1 MSAVAEQTVAWL
13 EHFIGQPPAPAWLQ
27 SLRDAAFA
35 RFAELG
41 FPTTHNEE
49 WRFTNV
55 SAIARTAFAPGAPDA
70 LLVYPDSVKKLAPAD
85 AEAHLARHAAFDQN
99 PFVALNTAFIGNVT
113 VLEIPRN
120 AVIEQPIEITYVA
133 QGVPSGPVPAVSRLV
148 STPVG
153 ERDASGGMSAGAAGR
168 RACATVAHPRT
179 LIIVGA
185 NAQCTIVETYK
196 GAGNYFTNA
205 VTEIVVGDR
214 AVVDHYKVQQES
226 VNAFHIS
233 TLQVTIGRSAAFASH
248 SISPG
253 GALVRNDV
261 NATLSEGSDATL
273 NGLYIVNGTQ
283 HADNQT
289 MMNHAMPHGPSHELY
304 KGILDGK
311 AHAVFNGKI
320 IVRKDAQKTDSKQT
334 NKNLVL
340 SDDAVVDTKPE
351 LQIFADDVRCTHGA
365 TIGQL
370 DAESLFYLQS
380 RGIGKRQARNL
391 LTYAF
396 AQDVVDRIK
405 VQSLRDSLE
414 RILFEKFHEHAE

>member
-1 MSAVAEQTVAWL
+1 MS
-13 EHFIGQPPAPAWLQ
+13 
-27 SLRDAAFA
+27 
-35 RFAELG
+35 
-41 FPTTHNEE
+41 
-49 WRFTNV
+49 
-55 SAIARTAFAPGAPDA
+55 
-70 LLVYPDSVKKLAPAD
+70 
-85 AEAHLARHAAFDQN
+85 
-99 PFVALNTAFIGNVT
+99 
-113 VLEIPRN
+113 
-120 AVIEQPIEITYVA
+120 
-133 QGVPSGPVPAVSRLV
+133 
-148 STPVG
+148 
-153 ERDASGGMSAGAAGR
+153 
-168 RACATVAHPRT
+168 ACATVSHPRT
-179 LIIVGA
+179 LILVGA

-196 GAGNYFTNA
+196 GAGTYFTNA
-205 VTEIVVGDR
+205 VTEIVVADR

-226 VNAFHIS
+226 VDAFHIA
-233 TLQVTIGRSAAFASH
+233 TLQATLGRSAAFTSH
-248 SISPG
+248 SISLG

-261 NATLSEGSDATL
+261 NATLSEGSDATI

-283 HADNQT
+283 HIDNHT
-289 MMNHAMPHGPSHELY
+289 LIDHAMPHGTSHELY

-340 SDDAVVDTKPE
+340 SDDSVVDTKPE

-370 DAESLFYLQS
+370 DAEALFYLQS
-380 RGIGKRQARNL
+380 RGIGKSQARSL

-414 RILFEKFHEHAE
+414 KILFEKFHEHAD

>member
-13 EHFIGQPPAPAWLQ
+13 ERFIGQPPAPAWMQ

-55 SAIARTAFAPGAPDA
+55 SAIARTAFTPGAPAA

-85 AEAHLARHAAFDQN
+85 AETHLARHAAFDQN
-99 PFVALNTAFIGNVT
+99 PFVALNTAFLGNVT

-120 AVIEQPIEITYVA
+120 AVIEQPIEITYEGTEGVA
-133 QGVPSGPVPAVSRLV
+133 
-148 STPVG
+148 
-153 ERDASGGMSAGAAGR
+153 
-168 RACATVAHPRT
+168 AHPRT
-179 LIIVGA
+179 LILVGA

-196 GAGNYFTNA
+196 GAGTYFTNA
-205 VTEIVVGDR
+205 VTEIVAGDR

-226 VNAFHIS
+226 VNAFHIA
-233 TLQVTIGRSAAFASH
+233 TLQATLGRSAAFASH
-248 SISPG
+248 SISLG

-283 HADNQT
+283 HIDNHT
-289 MMNHAMPHGPSHELY
+289 LIDHAMPHGTSHELY

-370 DAESLFYLQS
+370 DAEALFYLQS
-380 RGIGKRQARNL
+380 RGIGKSQARSL

-414 RILFEKFHEHAE
+414 AILFEKFHEHAD

>member
-1 MSAVAEQTVAWL
+1 MSAVAEQTGAWL
-13 EHFIGQPPAPAWLQ
+13 EHFTNQAPAAEPWIQ
-27 SLRDAAFA
+27 ALRDRAFA

-41 FPTTHNEE
+41 FPTTHDEE

-55 SAIARTAFAPGAPDA
+55 APIARTKFKVESRGCVGSVAKGRIQLYLVNGLLLNRPGNLPKGLEVAGLALDPAAAAQHLGKHASFAENA
-70 LLVYPDSVKKLAPAD
+70 
-85 AEAHLARHAAFDQN
+85 
-99 PFVALNTAFIGNVT
+99 FVALNTAMLADGAIVRIARG
-113 VLEIPRN
+113 
-120 AVIEQPIEITYVA
+120 AVIEEPIEILYLT
-133 QGVPSGPVPAVSRLV
+133 
-148 STPVG
+148 T
-153 ERDASGGMSAGAAGR
+153 GAAEPI
-168 RACATVAHPRT
+168 AVHPRA
-179 LIIVGA
+179 LIVVGA
-185 NAQCTIVETYK
+185 DAHCTISEHYCT
-196 GAGNYFTNA
+196 AGDHTHFTNA

-226 VNAFHIS
+226 VNAFHIA
-233 TLQVTIGRSAAFASH
+233 TLQATLGRSAAFSTH
-248 SISPG
+248 SISLG

-283 HADNQT
+283 HIDNHT
-289 MMNHAMPHGPSHELY
+289 LIDHAMPHGTSHELY
-304 KGILDGK
+304 KGILDGN

-370 DAESLFYLQS
+370 DAEALFYLQS
-380 RGIGKRQARNL
+380 RGIGKGQARRL

-414 RILFEKFHEHAE
+414 AILFEKFHEHAD

>member
-1 MSAVAEQTVAWL
+1 LTRPESLPKDL
-13 EHFIGQPPAPAWLQ
+13 EAGGFAGDPAAIAQHLGKHA
-27 SLRDAAFA
+27 S
-35 RFAELG
+35 FAE
-41 FPTTHNEE
+41 N
-49 WRFTNV
+49 
-55 SAIARTAFAPGAPDA
+55 A
-70 LLVYPDSVKKLAPAD
+70 
-85 AEAHLARHAAFDQN
+85 
-99 PFVALNTAFIGNVT
+99 FVALNTAMIEDGALVR
-113 VLEIPRN
+113 VARG
-120 AVIEQPIEITYVA
+120 AVIEEPIEIFYLTTGGA
-133 QGVPSGPVPAVSRLV
+133 QPIAVHPRSLIV
-148 STPVG
+148 VG
-153 ERDASGGMSAGAAGR
+153 EG
-168 RACATVAHPRT
+168 
-179 LIIVGA
+179 
-185 NAQCTIVETYK
+185 AQCTIVEHYVGERYQ
-196 GAGNYFTNA
+196 GAGEGVYFNNV

-226 VNAFHIS
+226 VNAFHIA
-233 TLQVTIGRSAAFASH
+233 TLQATLGRSATFASH
-248 SISPG
+248 SISLG
-253 GALVRNDV
+253 GALVRNDA
-261 NATLSEGSDATL
+261 NAALSTGSDATL

-283 HADNQT
+283 HVDNHT
-289 MMNHAMPHGPSHELY
+289 MIDHAMPHGTSHELY

-351 LQIFADDVRCTHGA
+351 LQIYADDVRCTHGA

-380 RGIGKRQARNL
+380 RGIGKREARSL